1 MAFNLWQATGAQ
13 YSSLSGSWSTAGHW
27 SLGHAPGSSDDIL
40 FNYNLL
46 GAFTATIDAPIV
58 INSLLVQAAAASVIQ
73 SSLAPMNIAGAVTVN
88 EGLLSLNSVN
98 AIGGAVTVNGGE
110 LDIGMTGALASSSLT
125 LSGGELLATSSITI
139 ANNIGIGDT
148 CTIAA
153 AHGATLTL
161 TGILTDDTAW
171 KTIRFGASGQD
182 GIIILN
188 GTGGVLNGGAQI
200 EVAAG
205 TLKAA
210 NSELNYYTNFVLS
223 TSVDAG
229 AILDVNGQAITINNL
244 FGSGT
249 VTNTGLANVL
259 NLHGGS
265 FSGSITGSLGV
276 SLGGSVT
283 LSGVNTFTGGM
294 GIGAYQLTIGNGGAL
309 GSGQVALANG
319 SALLATGSMTVGN
332 AMTLNASGANAFLG
346 ATSGV
351 LTLTG
356 VITLT
361 AASQRILIGG
371 AGAPGS
377 VTFANGGGVRLFNAT
392 DAIDFLNVAYSASEK
407 IVWQSTTNGAQNFAL
422 VNNLGAT
429 LATFSLVASSS
440 YGHYS
445 TNDFTIAND
454 GSGDAVVGLNYAPPP
469 LAKTRDF
476 NFDGVSDVMLENA
489 STGQLGAWFVS
500 GGVATWNYFSTE
512 SAGWHAAGTGDFN
525 GNGTADVLLENSST
539 GMVGTWLINGGVP
552 TWQYFSSE
560 AAGWHIA
567 GVGNFDGN
575 TTADVLLENSSTGQ
589 IGAWL
594 INGGVPTWAGF
605 STEASGFHVAGVG
618 DFNGDGVSD
627 VLLENST
634 TGMVGTWEIANNT
647 PTWAGFTA
655 EASGFHVAGVGDF
668 NGDGVSDVLLENSTT
683 GMVGTWEIANNTPTW
698 VGFTTE
704 AAGWHV
710 AGVGDY
716 NGDGVSDVLLMNNAT
731 GMVGDW
737 SISNNTPTWHYISSA
752 AAGWNAS

>member
-1 MAFNLWQATGAQ
+1 MASNSWQATGTP
-13 YSSLSGSWSTAGHW
+13 YSSLSGSWSTGGHW
-27 SLGHAPGSSDDIL
+27 SLGHAPNSTDDL
-40 FNYNLL
+40 FFGYGLA
-46 GAFTATIDAPIV
+46 GGFTATIDAPAT
-58 INSLLVQAAAASVIQ
+58 INSLSIDAFGASVVQ
-73 SSLAPMNIAGAVTVN
+73 SALAPLNVIGNVTVAT
-88 EGLLSLNSVN
+88 GLLALNVAN
-98 AIGGAVTVNGGE
+98 TIGGAVNVGGE
-110 LDIGMTGALASSSLT
+110 LDLGVTGAVGVAAIT
-125 LSGGELLATSSITI
+125 LSGGKMLATGTMILPNS
-139 ANNIGIGDT
+139 IGISVNS
-148 CTIAA
+148 TIAA
-153 AHGATLTL
+153 AHGVSLTL
-161 TGILTDDTAW
+161 SGPLNNSMAYQTLRI
-171 KTIRFGASGQD
+171 GAAGQD
-182 GIIILN
+182 GVVLLGSVN
-188 GTGGVLNGGAQI
+188 GSTVGGGSQIEVVAGTLRALSGLTFYTLNGGPLL
-200 EVAAG
+200 VDAAG
-205 TLKAA
+205 VVDM
-210 NSELNYYTNFVLS
+210 NGMGLS
-223 TSVDAG
+223 V
-229 AILDVNGQAITINNL
+229 INL
-244 FGSGT
+244 LGSGT
-249 VTNTGLANVL
+249 VTNTGASSAL
-259 NLHGGS
+259 NLYGGA
-265 FSGSITGSLGV
+265 FSGSITGSLNV
-276 SLGGSVT
+276 SINSNVT

-319 SALLATGSMTVGN
+319 SALLATGSITVGN

-454 GSGDAVVGLNYAPPP
+454 GSGDAIVGLNYAPPP

-683 GMVGTWEIANNTPTW
+683 GMVGAWEIANNTPTW